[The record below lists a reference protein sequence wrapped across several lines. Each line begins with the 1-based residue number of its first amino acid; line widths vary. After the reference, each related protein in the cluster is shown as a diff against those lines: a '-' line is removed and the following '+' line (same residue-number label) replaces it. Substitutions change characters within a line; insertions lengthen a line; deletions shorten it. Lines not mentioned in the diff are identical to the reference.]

1 MKTPN
6 LAETLKQMVATE
18 VQNQDYIRRS
28 DVEEIVLS
36 ILEAAFNLQVEIVDD
51 EIVDGEVEGS
61 TQEASTGASADSDS
75 AGDDLDTAS
84 ADSDDLDTAS
94 ADSDEMAEEPTA
106 SQKRS
111 IAKRKWWATKKA
123 NEALLLAQ
131 LEARGTQVETAD
143 VPETI
148 NAQSETTDLV
158 LDEAVTDADADE
170 AYQEYLST
178 PLEVAEVPSAQARC
192 KSDST
197 FLRRP
202 ELLRSDTNSTKVS
215 SLQARY
221 EATKAQQEQFAYE
234 LALAEKQAVRQ
245 ASVVDLGIDADM

>member
-51 EIVDGEVEGS
+51 EIVDSEVEGS
-61 TQEASTGASADSDS
+61 TQEASTG
-75 AGDDLDTAS
+75 AS

-123 NEALLLAQ
+123 NEALLLA
-131 LEARGTQVETAD
+131 RGTQAETAD

-158 LDEAVTDADADE
+158 LDETVTDAEADE

-178 PLEVAEVPSAQARC
+178 PLEVAEVSSLQARC

-202 ELLRSDTNSTKVS
+202 ELPRSDTNSTKVS

-221 EATKAQQEQFAYE
+221 EATKAQQEQLAYE